1 MDYYVVEC
9 RCKNAPYLSETF
21 IVKSVSKDMAIDTVM
36 EQRINEINVQHQEA
50 NEEYKSLCNDDILFP
65 TFAILFPMF
74 TRDDLIAFNLDEYIE
89 KYGKDNTLDIG
100 G

>member
-1 MDYYVVEC
+1 MSYYVVDC
-9 RCKNAPYLSETF
+9 CCKDKPYLSEIY
-21 IVKSVSKDMAIDTVM
+21 IVKAVNENSAIDIVM